1 MKRNPALVELFKVI
15 AQFSHSRPWLVIGA
29 AFLITLIMGYLASTL
44 SIEMTWI
51 DLVPKDNPSVEEF
64 HGITENFGAASNII
78 LAIENEDSERL
89 KEVAREV
96 AEEVAA
102 MTRYF
107 TLVDYRRDQ
116 GFFLSHALMLEKAKD
131 LKKSRDMLRSFDLVP
146 FLKAVN
152 DNFERSYIGGEDSLE
167 EDEYR
172 VIQTINSLVDVVA
185 GLKTGLQSENL
196 QESGRLTAHWYID
209 DALYSFSADK
219 RMLLVTLQPTCTIN
233 EMDKIGILVPALRE
247 KVEEFKKAY
256 PDCRFRL
263 TGMHIVAQ
271 DEIET
276 ASLDSMILTN
286 VAFLIILAGF
296 VIAFKMWGAPLLA
309 MLCLSGGIIW
319 NFGITALVIGRL
331 NMMTAMMALILLGL
345 GVDYF
350 VHILSGYTEGRE
362 RGLSGEEASVY
373 SMEKVSTGVFVG
385 ALTTAIAFYALT
397 LVKMQ
402 VFIELGFILGTGIL
416 TTMLVSFFLLPAVL
430 AIFPPNG
437 KRVFPPALKILL
449 IILAVLTVLPGLL
462 ILVDWI
468 NKKFFKGKSGGGSR
482 IFRSWGQIIA
492 RRPGRVMISVLVVL
506 AGLGYFIQFN
516 WFDQNLMNIEMKGLE
531 SVELQREI
539 VKRYGLTDSAIVY
552 TTESLEE
559 TQDLH
564 TRLDASSLVGA
575 LESIASYLP
584 SPEHQEER
592 LPYLLE
598 INRSVRNYRA
608 GSEVDEKNLVA
619 EIERLVLNLKEI
631 SELATIGGQKLL
643 ERRIE
648 EILAEEDERFQT
660 VEKAVLQAPQERLAA
675 FQRGFG
681 LEMKQRFF
689 SMSAPVQITLDDLPP
704 SVLDRYRA
712 SGGEQFLTLAYAKTD
727 IWDNVVHSP
736 FISFVQGLIPQ
747 VTGMPIFMKVLIEDS
762 VHYGRIAI
770 GIALAIIFL
779 LLMIDFKSLR
789 LVLMALSPLFLGS
802 IALLGILGILR
813 YPFNIMMV
821 AMLPLILGIG
831 IDNGVHLLHRYRI
844 EGADFPVILF
854 SVGKALFLTTFT
866 TMAAFGS
873 LMFAKMR
880 ALIGMGLL
888 LFVGIG
894 AIYLVTISFV
904 PAFLSLAEKRLK
916 KRIKEKPSYEEKI
929 KVRSDL

>member
-1 MKRNPALVELFKVI
+1 MKRNPALVELFKGI
-15 AQFSHSRPWLVIGA
+15 ARFSHRRPWLVIGA
-29 AFLITLIMGYLASTL
+29 ALLITLIMGYLASTL

-96 AEEVAA
+96 AEELAA

-107 TLVDYRRDQ
+107 TLVDYRRDRD
-116 GFFLSHALMLEKAKD
+116 FFLSHALMLEKAKD

-146 FLKAVN
+146 FLKAAN
-152 DNFERSYIGGEDSLE
+152 DNFEQCYIGGEDSLE

-172 VIQTINSLVDVVA
+172 VIQTINSLVDIVA

-209 DALYSFSADK
+209 DAFYSFSADK
-219 RMLLVTLQPTCTIN
+219 RMLLVTLQPTCTVN
-233 EMDKIGILVPALRE
+233 EMDKIGVLVPALRE

-256 PDCRFRL
+256 PDCSFRL
-263 TGMHIVAQ
+263 TGMHIVSQ

-276 ASLDSMILTN
+276 ASSDSMILTN

-319 NFGITALVIGRL
+319 NFGIAALVIGRL

-350 VHILSGYTEGRE
+350 VHTLSGYTEGRE

-373 SMEKVSTGVFVG
+373 SMEKVSTGVFIG

-402 VFIELGFILGTGIL
+402 IFIELGFILGTGIL

-430 AIFPPNG
+430 AVFPPNG

-462 ILVDWI
+462 ILVDRI

-539 VKRYGLTDSAIVY
+539 VKRYGLTGSAIVY

-575 LESIASYLP
+575 
-584 SPEHQEER
+584 
-592 LPYLLE
+592 
-598 INRSVRNYRA
+598 
-608 GSEVDEKNLVA
+608 VDEKKLVA

-631 SELATIGGQKLL
+631 SELATIGGQKLS

-648 EILAEEDERFQT
+648 EILAEEEERFQT
-660 VEKAVLQAPQERLAA
+660 VEKAVLRAPQERLAA

-681 LEMKQRFF
+681 LEMKQRLS
-689 SMSAPVQITLDDLPP
+689 SMSAPEQITLDDLPT

-727 IWDNVVHSP
+727 IWDNVVNSP

-747 VTGMPIFMKVLIEDS
+747 VTGVPIFMKVLIEDS

-789 LVLMALSPLFLGS
+789 LVLLALSPLFLGS

-894 AIYLVTISFV
+894 AIYLITISFV

-916 KRIKEKPSYEEKI
+916 KRSKRNPAMRKKS
-929 KVRSDL
+929 R